1 MPLLQHKRSTT
12 SSFLLAA
19 ALATA
24 AASAVTL
31 LSGCAAPK
39 ATDYAQETPAMD
51 LSRYFNGRLQA
62 HGMFQD
68 RFGKVVKRFTVAVDG
83 KWTGN
88 QGVLD
93 EQFSYSDG
101 STDSRVWHL
110 TQHPDGRVT
119 GTAADVVGEAVGQIA
134 GNSFHWQYTLRQPIG
149 DSVYEVQM
157 DDWMVMVD
165 ERVVLN
171 RTRMSKLGIHL
182 GDVTLSFNKP

>member
-1 MPLLQHKRSTT
+1 MSPNKRSPT
-12 SSFLLAA
+12 SSFLLATA
-19 ALATA
+19 MAVAA
-24 AASAVTL
+24 AASVAL
-31 LSGCAAPK
+31 LSGCAGPK
-39 ATDYAQETPAMD
+39 ASDYAQEKPVLD
-51 LSRYFNGRLQA
+51 LSRYFNGRVQA

-68 RFGKVVKRFTVAVDG
+68 RFGKVVKRFTVEVEG
-83 KWTGN
+83 QWTGN

-101 STDSRVWHL
+101 SKDSRVWRL

-119 GTAADVVGEAVGQIA
+119 GTAADVVGEAVGQMA

-157 DDWMVMVD
+157 DDWMIMVD
-165 ERVVLN
+165 DRVVLN
-171 RTRMSKLGIHL
+171 RTSMSKLGVRL

>member
-1 MPLLQHKRSTT
+1 MSQKRSVS
-12 SSFLLAA
+12 SSFVLATALAA
-19 ALATA
+19 AA
-24 AASAVTL
+24 AASVAL
-31 LSGCAAPK
+31 LSGCAAPN
-39 ATDYAQETPAMD
+39 ATDYAQEQPVLD

-83 KWTGN
+83 KWTGI

-101 STDSRVWHL
+101 STESRIWHL
-110 TQHPDGRVT
+110 TQHTDGRVT
-119 GTAADVVGEAVGQIA
+119 GTAADVVGEAVGQMA

-157 DDWMVMVD
+157 DDWMIMVD

-171 RTRMSKLGIHL
+171 RTSMSKLGVRL

>member
-1 MPLLQHKRSTT
+1 MTLLQNKRSAT
-12 SSFLLAA
+12 SCLLMATALAA
-19 ALATA
+19 AAV
-24 AASAVTL
+24 ASGAL

-39 ATDYAQETPAMD
+39 ATDYAQETPVLD
-51 LSRYFNGRLQA
+51 LPRYFNGRLQA

-68 RFGKVVKRFTVAVDG
+68 RFGKVVKRFTVAIDG
-83 KWTGN
+83 QWTGN

-93 EQFSYSDG
+93 EQFVYSDG
-101 STDSRVWHL
+101 STGSRVWQL

-134 GNSFHWQYTLRQPIG
+134 GNTFHWQYTLRQPIG
-149 DSVYEVQM
+149 GSVLEVQM

-171 RTRMSKLGIHL
+171 RTRMRKLGIHL

>member
-1 MPLLQHKRSTT
+1 MPLLQHKRSTI
-12 SSFLLAA
+12 SSFLLAT
-19 ALATA
+19 ALAAA
-24 AASAVTL
+24 AASAVAL

-39 ATDYAQETPAMD
+39 ATDYAQETPVLD

-119 GTAADVVGEAVGQIA
+119 GTAADVVGEAVGQMA

-171 RTRMSKLGIHL
+171 RTRMRKLGIHL
-182 GDVTLSFNKP
+182 GDVTLSFHKP

>member
-1 MPLLQHKRSTT
+1 MSQKRSAT
-12 SSFLLAA
+12 SSFVLATALAA
-19 ALATA
+19 AA
-24 AASAVTL
+24 AASVVL

-39 ATDYAQETPAMD
+39 ATDYAQETPVLD
-51 LSRYFNGRLQA
+51 LSRYFNGRMQA

-119 GTAADVVGEAVGQIA
+119 GTAADVVGEAVGQMA

-157 DDWMVMVD
+157 DDWMVLMNNKTM
-165 ERVVLN
+165 LN
-171 RTRMSKLGIHL
+171 RATMLKFGIKV
-182 GDVTLSFNKP
+182 GEVTLSFTKR

>member
-1 MPLLQHKRSTT
+1 MSQTKRSTA
-12 SSFLLAA
+12 SSFLLAT
-19 ALATA
+19 ALAAAA
-24 AASAVTL
+24 AASVAL
-31 LSGCAAPK
+31 LSGCAGPK
-39 ATDYAQETPAMD
+39 VSDYALEQPVLD
-51 LSRYFNGRLQA
+51 LSRYFNGRMQA
-62 HGMFQD
+62 HGMFQE

-83 KWTGN
+83 QWTGN

-101 STDSRVWHL
+101 STGSRVWRL

-119 GTAADVVGEAVGQIA
+119 GTAADVVGEAVGQLA

-157 DDWMVMVD
+157 DDWMIMVD

-171 RTRMSKLGIHL
+171 RTRMSKLGVRL
-182 GDVTLSFNKP
+182 GDVTLSFNKH

>member
-1 MPLLQHKRSTT
+1 MPLLQHKRSTI
-12 SSFLLAA
+12 SSFLLAT
-19 ALATA
+19 ALAAA
-24 AASAVTL
+24 AASAVAL

-39 ATDYAQETPAMD
+39 ATDYAQETPVLD

-119 GTAADVVGEAVGQIA
+119 GTAADVVGEAVGQMA

-165 ERVVLN
+165 ERVILN
-171 RTRMSKLGIHL
+171 RTSMSKLGVRL
-182 GDVTLSFNKP
+182 GDVTLSFTKP

>member
-1 MPLLQHKRSTT
+1 MSQKRSAT
-12 SSFLLAA
+12 SSFVLATALAA
-19 ALATA
+19 AA
-24 AASAVTL
+24 AASVVL

-39 ATDYAQETPAMD
+39 ATDYAQETPVLD

-119 GTAADVVGEAVGQIA
+119 GTAADVVGEAQGQVA
-134 GNSFHWQYTLRQPIG
+134 GNTFHWQYTLRQPIG
-149 DSVYEVQM
+149 DAVYEVQM

-171 RTRMSKLGIHL
+171 RTRMRKLGIHL
-182 GDVTLSFNKP
+182 GDVTLSFHKP

>member
-1 MPLLQHKRSTT
+1 MSQKRSATA
-12 SSFLLAA
+12 SFLLAT
-19 ALATA
+19 ALAATS
-24 AASAVTL
+24 AASVVL

-39 ATDYAQETPAMD
+39 AADYAQETPVLD

-93 EQFSYSDG
+93 EQFRYADG
-101 STDSRVWHL
+101 STESRIWHL

-119 GTAADVVGEAVGQIA
+119 GTAADVVGEAVGQMA

-157 DDWMVMVD
+157 DDWMIMVD

-171 RTRMSKLGIHL
+171 RTRMSKLGVRL
-182 GDVTLSFNKP
+182 GDVTLSFNKH

>member
-1 MPLLQHKRSTT
+1 MPLLQNKRSATP
-12 SSFLLAA
+12 SFLLAA
-19 ALATA
+19 VLATA
-24 AASAVTL
+24 AAATVAL

-39 ATDYAQETPAMD
+39 ATDYAQETPVLD

-88 QGVLD
+88 QGMLD
-93 EQFSYSDG
+93 EQFRYADG
-101 STDSRVWHL
+101 STESRIWHL

-119 GTAADVVGEAVGQIA
+119 GTAADVVGEAVGQMA

-182 GDVTLSFNKP
+182 GDVTLSFNKH

>member
-1 MPLLQHKRSTT
+1 MSQKRSAT
-12 SSFLLAA
+12 SSFVLATALAA
-19 ALATA
+19 AA
-24 AASAVTL
+24 AASVVL

-39 ATDYAQETPAMD
+39 ATDYAQETPVLD
-51 LSRYFNGRLQA
+51 LSRYFNGRMQA

-68 RFGKVVKRFTVAVDG
+68 RFGKVVKRFTVAVHG
-83 KWTGN
+83 QWTGN

-119 GTAADVVGEAVGQIA
+119 GTAADVVGEAVGQMA

-149 DSVYEVQM
+149 ESVFLVQM
-157 DDWMVMVD
+157 EDWMVMVD

>member
-1 MPLLQHKRSTT
+1 MSQTRRSACSFWRST
-12 SSFLLAA
+12 
-19 ALATA
+19 ALAVAA
-24 AASAVTL
+24 AASVAL
-31 LSGCAAPK
+31 LSGCAGPK
-39 ATDYAQETPAMD
+39 VSDYAQEKPVLD

-83 KWTGN
+83 QWTGN

-101 STDSRVWHL
+101 STGSRIWHL
-110 TQHPDGRVT
+110 TQHPGGRVT
-119 GTAADVVGEAVGQIA
+119 GTAADVVGEAVGQLA

-157 DDWMVMVD
+157 DDWMIMVD
-165 ERVVLN
+165 ERVMLN
-171 RTRMSKLGIHL
+171 RTSMSKLGVRL